1 MSTLGLS
8 CATLSRFHH
17 GCFAFSANIV
27 SSWLKKSSA
36 SGNPRTD
43 TFLRD
48 GRASVAMLNVEKVL
62 KDLNLSLARFGDS
75 DVVTTR
81 PLLSQQIDGSEV
93 RRLHREIAAR
103 LGFKT
108 E

>member
-1 MSTLGLS
+1 M
-8 CATLSRFHH
+8 
-17 GCFAFSANIV
+17 
-27 SSWLKKSSA
+27 A
-36 SGNPRTD
+36 SG
-43 TFLRD
+43 
-48 GRASVAMLNVEKVL
+48 AMLNVEKVL

-93 RRLHREIAAR
+93 HRLHREIAAR